1 MKRNTSLDIL
11 RSLAILLVLCNHLIP
26 FQKNQTPHLVV
37 KLISGVISVLTLGGW
52 CGVDLFFVL
61 SGFLVSGLIFNEYS
75 QTGKIR
81 PARFLIRRGFKIYP
95 GFIVFIGFTF
105 FIEKIIKFHI
115 TGENYPAIDYL
126 KDLLF
131 LHNYL
136 GGRWGITWSLD
147 VEEAFYFL
155 LPVFLLVMIA
165 TNKLSVKTLFLTYLF
180 LLLFGIAARQYL
192 NVIYP
197 KYNFDIHYGYTHYR
211 LDALFYGVLLSYLY
225 HHQKS
230 LKAFIGK
237 HQIIIVGVSI
247 ILILPN
253 FLFKRELNSWMSVVL
268 LATNPIA
275 FGGLIMPALD
285 SNLPLLSNKLLAY
298 IGKSSYAIYLWHLF
312 LNGYAIKLCSASN
325 SPGHYF
331 VYLAVYFISSI
342 VVGILLTHLV
352 ETPFLNLRN
361 RLFPAKIN
369 AV

>member
-1 MKRNTSLDIL
+1 MKRNPSLDVI
-11 RSLAILLVLCNHLIP
+11 RSVAILLVMCNHLIP

-37 KLISGVISVLTLGGW
+37 KFIWDVISVLTLGGW

-75 QTGKIR
+75 KTGKIR

-95 GFIVFIGFTF
+95 SFIVFIGFTF

-126 KDLLF
+126 KDFLF

-155 LPVFLLVMIA
+155 LPIFLLVMIA
-165 TNKLSVKTLFLTYLF
+165 TNKLNVKALFLTYLF
-180 LLLFGIAARQYL
+180 LLLLGIVVRLYL

-197 KYNFDIHYGYTHYR
+197 DYNFDIHYGYTHYR

-225 HHQKS
+225 HHQKNF
-230 LKAFIGK
+230 KAFIWK
-237 HQIIIVGVSI
+237 YQIIIISISI

-253 FLFKRELNSWMSVVL
+253 FLFKRELNGWMSVVL

-275 FGGLIMPALD
+275 FGGLVVLALD
-285 SNLPLLSNKLLAY
+285 SSLPFLSSKLLAY
-298 IGKSSYAIYLWHLF
+298 IGKSSYTIYLWHLF
-312 LNGYAIKLCSASN
+312 LNGYATKLCLASN
-325 SPGHYF
+325 STGHYF
-331 VYLAVYFISSI
+331 VYIAVYFVGSI
-342 VVGILLTHLV
+342 VIGVLLTHVV

-369 AV
+369 AI